1 MSTLSRGVLS
11 STVGMAVVALMALG
25 ADPVANANSSD
36 FIAALQAAGITG
48 TGPAM
53 LAAGNDACDDIWQ
66 RGNTTIQA
74 AAAAVQ
80 KNNPALTS
88 DQAISLLKAA
98 YEDLCPTA
106 PARGEFDW
114 WAYGTDAS
122 AGGGGG
128 G

>member
-1 MSTLSRGVLS
+1 MSTLARGVLS
-11 STVGMAVVALMALG
+11 SAVGMAVLALMALG

-48 TGPAM
+48 MGPAM
-53 LAAGNDACDDIWQ
+53 LVAGNDACDDIWQ
-66 RGNTTIQA
+66 RGYTTVQA

-80 KNNPALTS
+80 KNDPTLTS
-88 DQAISLLKAA
+88 DQAISLLNAA

-106 PARGEFDW
+106 PAPGEYDW

-122 AGGGGG
+122 GGGGG
-128 G
+128 GG